1 MRNHRG
7 EAIFF
12 VGFDDGIFYHGFT
25 WDDGLGGGGGEA
37 GKGAGPNSP
46 ALRVD
51 RGEGGGGGGGSKMQV
66 K

>member
-25 WDDGLGGGGGEA
+25 WDDGLGGEGERERV
-37 GKGAGPNSP
+37 GKDPDP
-46 ALRVD
+46 IVQHC
-51 RGEGGGGGGGSKMQV
+51 E
-66 K
+66 